1 MWNTG
6 ILMTLQKADVPLLFE
21 AQDIKS
27 VSGTTR
33 DASDGRI
40 ANRLRNRDHVIDT
53 FIELV
58 NEGEESTLDQ
68 VIDRSGVARR
78 SIYRYFDD
86 LSDLS
91 MQVFRRVSE
100 EAASD
105 AVLDNPGAGP
115 LAERISVFVSVRLQ
129 SLAKTHAFG
138 LLARRRLADI
148 DGVQD
153 GLAVITNIARVQL
166 VDQFEPEL
174 AEMNDER
181 RERVIDT
188 MILLTSFESY
198 DVLKRQLGRP
208 VDVVEITWTEAI
220 TTILN
225 AA

>member
-1 MWNTG
+1 MS
-6 ILMTLQKADVPLLFE
+6 LQKSDVPALFE
-21 AQDIKS
+21 ARAVKS

-33 DASDGRI
+33 DSSDGRI
-40 ANRLRNRDHVIDT
+40 ANRLRNREHVIDT

-58 NEGEESTLDQ
+58 NEGKEGTLDQ
-68 VIDRSGVARR
+68 VINRSGVARR

-91 MQVFRRVSE
+91 MQVFRSVAE
-100 EAASD
+100 EAAGD
-105 AVLDNPGAGP
+105 AILDNPGVGP
-115 LAERISVFVSVRLQ
+115 LSERISVFASVRLH

-148 DGVQD
+148 DGVRD
-153 GLAVITNIARVQL
+153 GLVVITNIARLQL

-174 AEMNDER
+174 AKMNDEQ

-208 VDVVEITWTEAI
+208 IDVVEITWTEAI
-220 TTILN
+220 TTMLN
-225 AA
+225 AG

>member
-1 MWNTG
+1 
-6 ILMTLQKADVPLLFE
+6 MTKAQVGAPILFE
-21 AQDIKS
+21 ALAIKS

-33 DASDGRI
+33 DSSDGRI
-40 ANRLRNRDHVIDT
+40 ANRLRNREHVIDT

-68 VIDRSGVARR
+68 VIERSGVARR

-100 EAASD
+100 EAAGD
-105 AVLDNPGAGP
+105 AVLDNPGFGP
-115 LAERISVFVSVRLQ
+115 LPERISIFASVRLH

-138 LLARRRLADI
+138 LLARRRLANI
-148 DGVQD
+148 DGVRD
-153 GLAVITNIARVQL
+153 GLAAITNIARVQL

-174 AEMNDER
+174 AKMNDER

-188 MILLTSFESY
+188 IILLTSFESY

-208 VDVVEITWTEAI
+208 IDVVEITWTEAI

-225 AA
+225 AG